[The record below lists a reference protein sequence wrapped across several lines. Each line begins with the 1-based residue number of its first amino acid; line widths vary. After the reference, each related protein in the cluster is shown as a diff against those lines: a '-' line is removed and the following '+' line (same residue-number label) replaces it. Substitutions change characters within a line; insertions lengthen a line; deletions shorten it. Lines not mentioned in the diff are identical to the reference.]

1 MNKFLTLS
9 DIQRQTVFEQMAVK
23 RFLPP
28 QAIEKDF
35 WVTETLRLLFSL
47 PYADKMVF
55 KGGTSL
61 SKAWGVIHR
70 FSEDIDIAIDRHI
83 FGFEG
88 DVTKKQL
95 SKLRK
100 ASSVFVRDT
109 LASDLTTAANQDG
122 LHLFLSVRPAPNGTG
137 DATYPE
143 PRQIYVTYKSVLPK
157 PTQAYLRS
165 EILLEVGARSLFDPI
180 VMAKVNSMVDE
191 SFPHLTSGE
200 GIEII
205 VAAAE
210 KTFLEKVFLL
220 HELFSTD
227 GCQDANRKS
236 RHLYDL
242 YKMMEHNLADLAIR
256 DLTLWES
263 IQHHRSVFTSI
274 RGIDYTS
281 DIRKQLHLIP
291 PQEVMHLWQ
300 KDYEEMVC
308 HMIYETPVPTFDKI
322 LNRIK
327 TLEERFRK

>member
-1 MNKFLTLS
+1 MNKFLTLPEV
-9 DIQRQTVFEQMAVK
+9 QRQTVFEQMAVK

-70 FSEDIDIAIDRHI
+70 FSEDIDIAIDRHM

-88 DVTKKQL
+88 DVTKRQL

-109 LASDLTTAANQDG
+109 LASDLTAAATQNE
-122 LHLFLSVRPAPNGTG
+122 LHSFLSVKPAPDGIG

-143 PRQIYVTYKSVLPK
+143 PRQIHIAYKSVLPK
-157 PTQAYLRS
+157 PTQSYLRS

-180 VMAKVNSMVDE
+180 VMAEINSMVDE
-191 SFPHLTSGE
+191 SFPRLTSGD

-227 GCQDANRKS
+227 GCQNANRKS

-242 YKMMEHNLADLAIR
+242 YKMMEHNLSNSAIR
-256 DLTLWES
+256 DHTLWES

-281 DIRKQLHLIP
+281 DIRKHLRLVPSQKVI
-291 PQEVMHLWQ
+291 HLWQ

-308 HMIYETPVPTFDKI
+308 HMIYETPVPSFDEI
-322 LNRIK
+322 INRIK
-327 TLEERFRK
+327 TLEGLFRK